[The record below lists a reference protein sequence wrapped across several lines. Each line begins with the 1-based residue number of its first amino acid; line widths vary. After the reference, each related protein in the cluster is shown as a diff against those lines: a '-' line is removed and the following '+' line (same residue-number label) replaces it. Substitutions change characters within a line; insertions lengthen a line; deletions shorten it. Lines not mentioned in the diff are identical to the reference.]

1 MGCAI
6 LKTPKVDKSIF
17 IKSSAPAEERN
28 QPMILSEEI
37 YFEITAKGQ
46 KSEIKKLVKFLK
58 SGELDDFMEI
68 TSDYFNYN
76 DEYASVDDSENAEL
90 IFTNDDLG
98 IEVDEFDTE
107 EFLDVF
113 CKAAKALELV
123 GHLYDINDDEYN
135 FTSEAGDSGYVNS
148 RNVNKF
154 NDELDEAAYNEEQ
167 EEN

>member
-1 MGCAI
+1 
-6 LKTPKVDKSIF
+6 
-17 IKSSAPAEERN
+17 
-28 QPMILSEEI
+28 MILSEEI

>member
-1 MGCAI
+1 MLYSYS
-6 LKTPKVDKSIF
+6 LKVESLFLYIPTIPTFVG
-17 IKSSAPAEERN
+17 ERN
-28 QPMILSEEI
+28 QHMILSEEI

-76 DEYASVDDSENAEL
+76 DDYASADDSDNAEL
-90 IFTNDDLG
+90 IFSNDDLG

-113 CKAAKALELV
+113 CKAARSLELV
-123 GHLYDINDDEYN
+123 GHIYDINDDEYN
-135 FTSEAGDSGYVNS
+135 FTSEAGDSGYINS

>member
-1 MGCAI
+1 
-6 LKTPKVDKSIF
+6 
-17 IKSSAPAEERN
+17 
-28 QPMILSEEI
+28 MILSEEI

-68 TSDYFNYN
+68 TADYFNYN
-76 DEYASVDDSENAEL
+76 DEYASADDSENAEL
-90 IFTNDDLG
+90 IFSNDDFG

-113 CKAAKALELV
+113 CKAARSLELV
-123 GHLYDINDDEYN
+123 GHIYDINDDEYN
-135 FTSEAGDSGYVNS
+135 FTSEVGDSGYINS

-154 NDELDEAAYNEEQ
+154 NDELDEAAYDEEQ
-167 EEN
+167 DEN